1 MSEGL
6 RNANLMVAVA
16 GLVIS
21 ITGLMQA
28 IFGRFLEKG
37 TRGFFLAFFGILSVY
52 DIFILARALTW
63 YNTGSGWAMLSRVV
77 FFGQAFISSVLTVL
91 ITGFL
96 LYQSGHTTW
105 WKQRVFL
112 VAYLLWCVY
121 TIILIYAQ
129 FSKVVYYVDDQNGY
143 HRGPIFPIIM
153 VAPVI
158 IMIVNLIALHQNH
171 NRLNAKQRMAFIVY
185 LAVPLLGI
193 IMQTVLF
200 GIQFIVLG
208 TSIGAF
214 IMYLYISVGQRDEY
228 YRKEKENEHLKVNI
242 LLAQMQP
249 GFLVNSLKTIKQLNA
264 EDPQKA
270 GDAISE
276 FTSYLERHMDVL
288 TIDTPIPFADE
299 MKQTEEYLSLQKLRF
314 GGDLKVVYHLDNIDF
329 YIPTLTLQ
337 PLVENAVIHG
347 IRESNRGMGIVSI
360 RSKRYKDHFEVTVED
375 DGVGFDVS
383 TLPDDADSHSAIK
396 NVSERL
402 KSVCGGELRIES
414 EKGKGTKA
422 TIILPIEV

>member
-6 RNANLMVAVA
+6 RNANIVVAVA

-21 ITGLMQA
+21 IIGLMQA
-28 IFGRFLEKG
+28 LFGRFMEKD
-37 TRGFFLAFFGILSVY
+37 TRGFFLSFFGILCTY

-63 YNTGSGWAMLSRVV
+63 YNTGPGWAILSRIV
-77 FFGQAFISSVLTVL
+77 FFGQALLSSILAFL

-96 LYQSGHTTW
+96 LYQSGHEQW
-105 WKQRVFL
+105 WKQRVFF
-112 VAYLLWCVY
+112 VAYVLWCVY
-121 TIILIYAQ
+121 ALILFYAQ

-158 IMIVNLIALHQNH
+158 IMIVNLFALHQNRD
-171 NRLNAKQRMAFIVY
+171 RLTQKQRHAFLIY

-228 YRKEKENEHLKVNI
+228 YKKEKENERLKVNM

-249 GFLVNSLKTIKQLNA
+249 GFIINSLNTIGQLCA
-264 EDPQKA
+264 EDPPRA
-270 GDAISE
+270 EEAISE
-276 FTSYLERHMDVL
+276 FTTYLEKHIDAL
-288 TIDTPIPFADE
+288 TVDTPIPFADE

-314 GGDLKVVYHLDNIDF
+314 GGVLKVVYHLDNIDF
-329 YIPTLTLQ
+329 SIPTLTLQ

-347 IRESNRGMGIVSI
+347 IRESKKGMGIVSI

-375 DGVGFDVS
+375 DGVGFDIS
-383 TLPDDADSHSAIK
+383 AFSQDDDSHSTMK
-396 NVSERL
+396 NIRERL
-402 KSVCGGELRIES
+402 RSVCDGDLRIES
-414 EKGKGTKA
+414 EIGQGTKA
-422 TIILPIEV
+422 TIILPINQ